1 MNLAS
6 KPSDPVAAGDRST
19 PLNTVDHS
27 NRIDSVDKA
36 GPIDSDRPT
45 EIRCVDPA
53 TREPLGSVR
62 IDSPADVDAAVARA
76 RVAQKAWAK
85 TSFAERKRVLSAMLA
100 WTVEHKEE
108 ICAEVQRGSGKTRE
122 NALLGEIWTVC
133 EKLRW
138 TIGNGEKHLRP
149 EKVSSGLLMHKKAR
163 LEYHPLGVVAA
174 IIPWNYPFQNIANP
188 VIPALMA
195 GNAIVIKPSEWV
207 AWSSAR
213 FIDSLRGILKDA
225 GHDPD
230 LIQAVQGYGETGA
243 ALARSAVDMILFIGS
258 VGNGRRVVQASA
270 ERVTPVVME
279 LGGKDAF
286 IVCDDADLEVAVH
299 AAMSGCFIN
308 CGQNCVASE
317 RILVQDGIYDR
328 FEARALELTRALRQG
343 SSRSG
348 LVDVGAITTPLQLE
362 VIEKLVASAVKQG
375 ARLLCGGK
383 RVRADQ
389 GNFFEPTL
397 LSGVTPDMDIAREEV
412 FGPVMLLMR
421 VRDDEEALRV
431 ANGVSYGLSS
441 SVFSKD
447 RERARRIANQLEAG
461 MSAINE
467 FGGITY
473 MVQDLTFGGVKAS
486 GFGRMNGREGLRSM
500 CNIKAVVDDR
510 LPVGFPNKVFPVAEA
525 DFGRFSGVIDFRYGK
540 GLGQKWR
547 GLGRMLFGK

>member
-1 MNLAS
+1 MNSAVTS
-6 KPSDPVAAGDRST
+6 SEQPKQA
-19 PLNTVDHS
+19 
-27 NRIDSVDKA
+27 
-36 GPIDSDRPT
+36 PIPMNQVHC
-45 EIRCVDPA
+45 IDPA

-62 IDSPADVDAAVARA
+62 VDSPADVDAAVARA
-76 RVAQKAWAK
+76 KLAQKAWQR
-85 TSFAERKRVLSAMLA
+85 TSFAERRRVLSAMLD
-100 WTVEHKEE
+100 WTVKNKEE
-108 ICAEVQRGSGKTRE
+108 ICTEVQRAAGKTRE
-122 NALLGEIWTVC
+122 NALLGEIWPVC

-149 EKVSSGLLMHKKAR
+149 EKVSSGLLVHKKAR

-174 IIPWNYPFQNIANP
+174 IIPWNYPFQNIVNP
-188 VIPALMA
+188 IVPALMA
-195 GNAIVIKPSEWV
+195 GNAVVLKPSEWV

-213 FIDSLRGILKDA
+213 LIDSLRAVLADC

-230 LIQAVQGYGETGA
+230 LIQAVQGFGETGA

-317 RILVQDGIYDR
+317 RILVHDGIYDR
-328 FEARALELTRALRQG
+328 FEARARELTGSLRQG
-343 SSRSG
+343 SSRGSI
-348 LVDVGAITTPLQLE
+348 VDVGAITTPLQLE
-362 VIEKLVASAVKQG
+362 VIEKLVKSAVEQG
-375 ARLLCGGK
+375 ARLVCGGK
-383 RVRADQ
+383 RARPEQ
-389 GNFFEPTL
+389 GNYFEPTL
-397 LSGVTPDMDIAREEV
+397 LADVTPDMEIAREEV

-421 VRDDEEALRV
+421 VKDDDEAVRV

-447 RERARRIANQLEAG
+447 RKRARAIAEKLEAG
-461 MSAINE
+461 MTAINE

-486 GFGRMNGREGLRSM
+486 GYGRMNGREGLRSM

-510 LPVGFPNKVFPVAEA
+510 LPFGFPNRVFPVSEA
-525 DFGRFSGVIDFRYGK
+525 DFGRFSGVIELTYGK
-540 GLGQKWR
+540 GLAQKWR
-547 GLGRMLFGK
+547 GLSRMLFGK